1 MSDSQSAVE
10 RIDELRRTLNYH
22 LHRYHVLD
30 GPEISDAQ
38 YDSLYRELE
47 ALERQHPEL
56 VTPTSPTQ
64 RVGMAPA
71 SAFAEVRH
79 ALPMLSLGNAF
90 SEDELHDFDRRVR
103 ERLEVAEVTYCAET
117 KLDGL
122 AISLR
127 YENGALMQAATRGD
141 GERGEDVTANAR
153 AIPAIPLVLRDPVP
167 VLEVRGEVYM
177 TDSGFA
183 ELNRRQSESGAKLYA
198 NPRNAAAGGLRQL
211 DARVTATRPLTLAC
225 YGIGEVSGLAMP
237 ETHSD
242 TLAMLAELGLRVST
256 ESRVVNGAAGCLEYY
271 ADLGA
276 RRESLGYAIDGV
288 VYKVDRIDLQQVLGF
303 VSRAP
308 RFAVAHK
315 FPAEEALTRVRDIE
329 CQVGRTGAITPVAR
343 LEPVHVAGVTV
354 TNATL
359 HNFDEIARKDIR
371 IGDTVVIRRAGDVIP
386 QVLRVVLGERPDD
399 AHVPVTPQTCPEC
412 ESEVE
417 RVAGEVALRC
427 TGGLFCPAQRK
438 EALRHFASRR
448 ALDIEGLGDKLVDQL
463 VDTGYLTD
471 VSDIF
476 ALQQEVI
483 AGLERMGD
491 KSADKLIDAIA
502 RSRETTLPRLLF
514 GLGIAEVGEATAL
527 ALAQHFGSIDKLGAA
542 DIESLEQVPDVGPV
556 VARRVVDFFASE
568 HNRNIIA
575 RLAAAGVQWP
585 HIEVAEALAQPLAG
599 MIIVLTGTLSQYS
612 RNDAKAGLQAL
623 GATVAG
629 SVSKKTTLVIT
640 GADAG
645 TKLAKA
651 ETLGV
656 EVGDEA
662 KLAELLSQ

>member
-399 AHVPVTPQTCPEC
+399 AHVPVTPQACPEC
-412 ESEVE
+412 ESQVARVE
-417 RVAGEVALRC
+417 GEVALRC

-471 VSDIF
+471 V
-476 ALQQEVI
+476 
-483 AGLERMGD
+483 
-491 KSADKLIDAIA
+491 
-502 RSRETTLPRLLF
+502 
-514 GLGIAEVGEATAL
+514 
-527 ALAQHFGSIDKLGAA
+527 
-542 DIESLEQVPDVGPV
+542 
-556 VARRVVDFFASE
+556 
-568 HNRNIIA
+568 
-575 RLAAAGVQWP
+575 
-585 HIEVAEALAQPLAG
+585 
-599 MIIVLTGTLSQYS
+599 
-612 RNDAKAGLQAL
+612 
-623 GATVAG
+623 
-629 SVSKKTTLVIT
+629 
-640 GADAG
+640 
-645 TKLAKA
+645 
-651 ETLGV
+651 
-656 EVGDEA
+656 
-662 KLAELLSQ
+662 